1 MFTRNATVQ
10 SVEVEKGV
18 IRKILSHSQNIMSVE
33 LEFEKGA
40 VGKLHSHPHEQIGYI
55 VSGKLE
61 LLGGEEKVILKTGDT
76 YYMAPNEEHGVIALE
91 KTKLLDIF
99 TPRREDFIED

>member
-1 MFTRNATVQ
+1 MYTLNQSMKSTDLGNRVTRKV
-10 SVEVEKGV
+10 
-18 IRKILSHSQNIMSVE
+18 LSYSDNMMSVE

-40 VGKLHSHPHEQIGYI
+40 VGAMHSHPHEQIGYI
-55 VSGKLE
+55 VSGSIE
-61 LLGGEEKVILKTGDT
+61 LLGGKEKVILKAGDT

-99 TPRREDFIED
+99 TPMRKDFL